1 MGIPSPGEEVDGYQT
16 TFSSDI
22 LKIELLGPKHNHL
35 SVIDVPGIFRTATEG
50 ITSNEDKSL
59 VIDMVRRF
67 IQNERTII
75 LAVLPANV
83 DIATQEIL
91 SMAKEVDS
99 QGQRTLGVLTKPDLV
114 DKGAEGDIINLVQG
128 RKHKLRLGFCV
139 VRNRG
144 QNEAHISTQERHR
157 NEMSFFSSGPLSV
170 IAKDRLG
177 IPALQARLRELLND
191 ITQREFPHV
200 RREINNMLSRCEN
213 DLQNLGPNRQGE
225 DQQRKYLLEMAV
237 KFQET
242 SRQAMEARYDRE
254 KLFDNEGMR
263 LATRIVEM
271 NEVFAE
277 SMASRGCTVSFEN
290 SESFSV
296 DIPVRVKRRDSADE
310 NMNKLRYQTLK
321 PDILKLYP
329 ELQEVLPDAE
339 DPCDSN
345 SDNIMIWIKKVFESS
360 RGFVLGT
367 FEPAILPL
375 LFKDQT
381 INWRVLVMT
390 YMNCVIFYVHR
401 FCKTLLSDLCPDQ
414 RVKRNLWSLL
424 VEELTNVYRRTIAHL
439 ELILNTERQGNLTTL
454 NFYFTE
460 NMDKARSL
468 RLEESMKEID
478 LNSTDSNGLIE
489 SSKMKELLRTRQE
502 SDRDHTIKDIHDI
515 LFSYYKIA
523 LQRFVDNTCLQATD
537 YNLIS
542 GPETPLKVFSPTFV
556 GSLDSGQLELIAGED
571 SAVIT
576 HRKELSER
584 IARLKDG
591 KRVLAS

>member
-1 MGIPSPGEEVDGYQT
+1 MGIPSPGEEVVENQT
-16 TFSSDI
+16 SFSSDI
-22 LKIELLGPKHNHL
+22 LKIELFGPKHSHL

-50 ITSNEDKSL
+50 ITSNEDKNL
-59 VIDMVRRF
+59 VIEMVRRF

-91 SMAKEVDS
+91 SMAKEVDIE
-99 QGQRTLGVLTKPDLV
+99 GQRTLGVLTKPDLV
-114 DKGAEGDIINLVQG
+114 DKGAEGDIIRLVQG
-128 RKHKLRLGFCV
+128 RKHKLRLGFCL

-144 QNEAHISTQERHR
+144 QHEANISTKERHF
-157 NEMSFFSSGPLSV
+157 NEMSFFSNGPFSV

-191 ITQREFPHV
+191 LTQREFPYV
-200 RREINNMLSRCEN
+200 RHEINNMLSRCES
-213 DLQNLGPNRQGE
+213 DLQNLGPSRQSE

-254 KLFDNEGMR
+254 KLFDSEGMR

-271 NEVFAE
+271 NEIFAKD
-277 SMASRGCTVSFEN
+277 MASKGCTIGFEN
-290 SESFSV
+290 SESSPV
-296 DIPVRVKRRDSADE
+296 DIQVRVMGKESADKKWD
-310 NMNKLRYQTLK
+310 KLGYHTLK
-321 PDILKLYP
+321 PEILKLFP
-329 ELQEVLPDAE
+329 ELQEVLPDVE
-339 DPCDSN
+339 EISE
-345 SDNIMIWIKKVFESS
+345 SDNDSIMTWIKKVFESS

-381 INWRVLVMT
+381 LRWRDLAMT
-390 YMNCVIFYVHR
+390 YMNSVIFHVHK
-401 FCKTLLSDLCPDQ
+401 FCKKLLSSLCPDD
-414 RVKRNLWSLL
+414 RVRRNLWSLL
-424 VEELTNVYRRTIAHL
+424 VEELISVYRRTVAHL
-439 ELILNTERQGNLTTL
+439 GLILDTERLGNLTTL

-468 RLEESMKEID
+468 RLEESMREIEMT
-478 LNSTDSNGLIE
+478 STDANGMIE
-489 SSKMKELLRTRQE
+489 SSTMKELLQARHE
-502 SDRDHTIKDIHDI
+502 SDREHTIKDIHDI

-523 LQRFVDNTCLQATD
+523 LQRFVDNACLQATD
-537 YNLIS
+537 YNLVS

-556 GSLDSGQLELIAGED
+556 GSLDPSQLELIAGED
-571 SAVIT
+571 SVVVT
-576 HRKELSER
+576 QRKELSER